1 MWLVDK
7 PWANQIAWKC
17 FKFMLPWVK
26 ATHRCRC
33 WAPKCCDVAVA
44 AGNNGEFADV
54 AHEDAGN
61 YCRAP
66 CDGIRR
72 TPRWLVIQ
80 LVQKI
85 YTAVHFCFEFLQKI
99 WNGGWLSTVR
109 AVLEVQY
116 CAPPAGSTVLQ
127 RNFLNVSFVLFA
139 ASQQLQRCTYYVC
152 AENLKWW
159 VQCALYL
166 KYSAY
171 CAPPA
176 GSTVTNGT
184 SSTELLMYV
193 FGSLSHNYIFWQ
205 LRFALSLLLRT

>member
-1 MWLVDK
+1 MWYHWSVTTTSQSDMIALIFKIKKSVMWLVDK

-85 YTAVHFCFEFLQKI
+85 YTAVLHWCTFALNFCRKFEM
-99 WNGGWLSTVR
+99 V
-109 AVLEVQY
+109 
-116 CAPPAGSTVLQ
+116 AG
-127 RNFLNVSFVLFA
+127 
-139 ASQQLQRCTYYVC
+139 
-152 AENLKWW
+152 W

-166 KYSAY
+166 KYS
-171 CAPPA
+171 
-176 GSTVTNGT
+176 TVLHPLGRLYSNGT
-184 SSTELLMYV
+184 
-193 FGSLSHNYIFWQ
+193 FWM
-205 LRFALSLLLRT
+205 

>member
-1 MWLVDK
+1 MWYHWSATTTSQSDMVSLLFKIKKSVMWLVDK

-17 FKFMLPWVK
+17 FKFMLPWVN
-26 ATHRCRC
+26 ATHRFRC

-85 YTAVHFCFEFLQKI
+85 YSAVLHWCTFALNLCRKFEF
-99 WNGGWLSTVR
+99 
-109 AVLEVQY
+109 
-116 CAPPAGSTVLQ
+116 
-127 RNFLNVSFVLFA
+127 FLNW
-139 ASQQLQRCTYYVC
+139 RG
-152 AENLKWW
+152 W
-159 VQCALYL
+159 VQWALCW
-166 KYSAY
+166 K
-171 CAPPA
+171 
-176 GSTVTNGT
+176 
-184 SSTELLMYV
+184 
-193 FGSLSHNYIFWQ
+193 
-205 LRFALSLLLRT
+205 